1 MKKESQRG
9 LTSVQISIL
18 MSIISIILCIALPIY
33 LKISQETKYALCKEN
48 VKKIR
53 EALDKFYKKDGRLTY
68 PTEPEYKDF
77 EKLGDIGKLPTCPV
91 TKTPYKYEPIWDSG
105 HQNVIDYVLYCDSP
119 NAHSFIDKKGYPR
132 CNAKGLIEPEKDKSK
147 DKENSI
153 KQNYSDEEQNKK

>member
-77 EKLGDIGKLPTCPV
+77 EKLGDIT
-91 TKTPYKYEPIWDSG
+91 II
-105 HQNVIDYVLYCDSP
+105 Q
-119 NAHSFIDKKGYPR
+119 
-132 CNAKGLIEPEKDKSK
+132 
-147 DKENSI
+147 I
-153 KQNYSDEEQNKK
+153 KNHI

>member
-33 LKISQETKYALCKEN
+33 LKISQETKYAL
-48 VKKIR
+48 
-53 EALDKFYKKDGRLTY
+53 
-68 PTEPEYKDF
+68 YKDF

-91 TKTPYKYEPIWDSG
+91 TKTHYKYEPIWDSG

-132 CNAKGLIEPEKDKSK
+132 CNSKGVIEPEKDKSK

-153 KQNYSDEEQNKK
+153 KQNYTDEEQNKK